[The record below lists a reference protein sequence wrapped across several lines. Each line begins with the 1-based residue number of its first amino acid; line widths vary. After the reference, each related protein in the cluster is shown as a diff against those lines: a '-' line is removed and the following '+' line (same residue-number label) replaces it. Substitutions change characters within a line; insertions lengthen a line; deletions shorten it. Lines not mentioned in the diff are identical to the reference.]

1 MNFSGKVH
9 FKNILLL
16 VLLIDQI
23 AFAALECLFF
33 DENMVI
39 DYDSFKNIYF
49 CIAAGFP
56 TLFCSSFL
64 FYVCLAQL
72 PVTQSLPWFCVF

>member
-1 MNFSGKVH
+1 MIFSGKVH

-16 VLLIDQI
+16 VFLIDQI
-23 AFAALECLFF
+23 ACAALECLFF
-33 DENMVI
+33 NENMVI
-39 DYDSFKNIYF
+39 DYDRFKNTYF

-64 FYVCLAQL
+64 FYVRLAQL